1 MAAGIASY
9 RRVLGRPGAL
19 VFSASGLVARLPM
32 AMVSLG
38 IVLLVSDRTGSYSLA
53 GAVSAS
59 FLVANA
65 ALAVPQA
72 RLIDRVGQHR
82 VLPVAAALS
91 SAGLVGMMAAVE
103 AGHTAPWPHLG
114 AVLAGAT
121 LPQIGSSI
129 RARWSYLVDDRADLH
144 TAFAFESVVDELV
157 FIVGP
162 ALVTTLATTVHPLA
176 GLATAVV
183 ATCVG
188 TAVLATQRRTE
199 PPAAGAGSRGTG
211 GSMPWRVLA
220 PLIACAFA
228 MGALLGG
235 AEVATVALSEEL
247 GATSLAG
254 LMLAVWAVGSLV
266 SGVIVGAV
274 HSRASNAAR
283 FRRGMVG
290 LGLLMLPLPFVHG
303 FWMLGVGLFLSGFA
317 ISPTLIAGFARIE
330 ESVPSGRITE
340 GITLFTTGLGVG
352 LAPGA
357 ALVGL
362 VVDRSGASAGFWVPA
377 VAGLL
382 GALVALVGQAASAR
396 SSESERVESDV
407 SAESV
412 VS

>member
-1 MAAGIASY
+1 MAAAFASY
-9 RRVLGRPGAL
+9 RRVLTLPGAW
-19 VFSASGLVARLPM
+19 VFSVGGLLARMPM

-38 IVLLVSDRTGSYSLA
+38 IVLLVSSRTGSYGLA

-65 ALAVPQA
+65 SFAILQA
-72 RLIDRVGQHR
+72 RLIDRLGQSR
-82 VLPVAAALS
+82 VLPVAAAMFTL
-91 SAGLVGMMAAVE
+91 GLVGMMAAVE
-103 AGHTAPWPHLG
+103 AGRGAPWPHLFA
-114 AVLAGAT
+114 AVAGAG

-129 RARWSYLVDDRADLH
+129 RARWSHLVSDKRDLH
-144 TAFAFESVVDELV
+144 TAFAFESVVDEVV

-183 ATCVG
+183 ATVVG
-188 TAVLATQRRTE
+188 TALLVSQKRTE
-199 PPAAGAGSRGTG
+199 PPAARVHERHERTP
-211 GSMPWRVLA
+211 MPWQVLA
-220 PLIACAFA
+220 PLIACGVT

-247 GATSLAG
+247 GATSLSG

-274 HSRASNAAR
+274 HFHASNAVR
-283 FRRGMVG
+283 FRWGMLA
-290 LGLLMLPLPFVHG
+290 LGLLMLPLPFVDG
-303 FWMLGVGLFLSGFA
+303 FVSLAFFLFLSGFA
-317 ISPTLIAGFARIE
+317 ISPTLIAAFAWIE
-330 ESVPSGRITE
+330 ETVPAGRITE
-340 GITLFTTGLGVG
+340 GITLFTTGLGAG

-362 VVDRSGASAGFWVPA
+362 VIDRSGASTSFWVPA

-382 GALVALVGQAASAR
+382 GASVALLSPRGERPR
-396 SSESERVESDV
+396 SLSRVEGRV
-407 SAESV
+407 AG
-412 VS
+412 

>member
-1 MAAGIASY
+1 
-9 RRVLGRPGAL
+9 
-19 VFSASGLVARLPM
+19 
-32 AMVSLG
+32 
-38 IVLLVSDRTGSYSLA
+38 
-53 GAVSAS
+53 
-59 FLVANA
+59 
-65 ALAVPQA
+65 
-72 RLIDRVGQHR
+72 
-82 VLPVAAALS
+82 
-91 SAGLVGMMAAVE
+91 
-103 AGHTAPWPHLG
+103 
-114 AVLAGAT
+114 
-121 LPQIGSSI
+121 
-129 RARWSYLVDDRADLH
+129 
-144 TAFAFESVVDELV
+144 
-157 FIVGP
+157 
-162 ALVTTLATTVHPLA
+162 
-176 GLATAVV
+176 
-183 ATCVG
+183 
-188 TAVLATQRRTE
+188 
-199 PPAAGAGSRGTG
+199 
-211 GSMPWRVLA
+211 MPWRVLA

-283 FRRGMVG
+283 FRRRMVC